1 MHLHSAIVRLGHF
14 LTRSKSTVIAGFFDL
29 SFFLMAVYG
38 MDLLHWSFAEEALPA
53 LFEKYTQAST
63 THARQYGGTGLG
75 LAICKNLVH
84 HFLSSLI
91 FNKIM
96 EILKCIGF
104 ANDVFFEQ

>member
-1 MHLHSAIVRLGHF
+1 MHFHSAIVRLGHF
-14 LTRSKSTVIAGFFDL
+14 LNRSKSTVIAGFFDL

-75 LAICKNLVH
+75 LAICKNLVNH
-84 HFLSSLI
+84 AISFPHSSLT
-91 FNKIM
+91 K
-96 EILKCIGF
+96 
-104 ANDVFFEQ
+104 